1 MDKIRYNH
9 WFWNG
14 YAINWLAKKINNFDN
29 YLWHKRYNRSDY
41 YYNRGCSSDG
51 RAGALQASGQEFD
64 SPHLHQRRAEMKQRD
79 EDLSFE
85 SGYVHKTQNKK
96 HLPLYTL
103 GAGKHYERRKK

>member
-1 MDKIRYNH
+1 MDKIRYDH

-64 SPHLHQRRAEMKQRD
+64 SPHPL
-79 EDLSFE
+79 
-85 SGYVHKTQNKK
+85 QNKK
-96 HLPLYTL
+96 V
-103 GAGKHYERRKK
+103 KRII